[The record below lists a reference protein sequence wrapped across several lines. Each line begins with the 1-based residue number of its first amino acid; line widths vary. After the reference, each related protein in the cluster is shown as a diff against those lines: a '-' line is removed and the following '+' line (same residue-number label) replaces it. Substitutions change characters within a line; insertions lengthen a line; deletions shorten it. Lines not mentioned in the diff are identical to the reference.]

1 MDLTARIIGDLAWPV
16 AVVVLVVVLRHDLS
30 NLLASLKSVEG
41 PGGLKVK
48 FGRRVAAIERL
59 STELK
64 PAAREVIAAAGVG
77 EVTIT
82 GIAAGVV
89 TPPDWAW
96 TLRRVALESPRA
108 AILAAWVHIE
118 DALQELSVMSGIT
131 AASSSALARALR
143 EHGEISELAYR
154 LIDAT
159 SSVHEELDKVSD
171 SSLTTDGAVAVVNAA
186 WTLTSYLANPNRD
199 RNTGSA

>member
-1 MDLTARIIGDLAWPV
+1 MT
-16 AVVVLVVVLRHDLS
+16 
-30 NLLASLKSVEG
+30 SLEA
-41 PGGLKVK
+41 PGGWKVK

-59 STELK
+59 SAELK
-64 PAAREVIAAAGVG
+64 PAPGDVVAAAGVAG
-77 EVTIT
+77 VTVT
-82 GIAAGVV
+82 GHAAGVSE
-89 TPPDWAW
+89 DWVQ

-118 DALQELSVMSGIT
+118 DALQELSVTSGIT
-131 AASSSALARALR
+131 APSSSALARTLR

-154 LIDAT
+154 LIDAV
-159 SSVHEELDKVSD
+159 SSVREELDKVSD

-199 RNTGSA
+199 RKAGSA

>member
-59 STELK
+59 STEL
-64 PAAREVIAAAGVG
+64 EVIAAAGVG

>member
-1 MDLTARIIGDLAWPV
+1 
-16 AVVVLVVVLRHDLS
+16 
-30 NLLASLKSVEG
+30 
-41 PGGLKVK
+41 
-48 FGRRVAAIERL
+48 
-59 STELK
+59 
-64 PAAREVIAAAGVG
+64 
-77 EVTIT
+77 
-82 GIAAGVV
+82 
-89 TPPDWAW
+89 
-96 TLRRVALESPRA
+96 
-108 AILAAWVHIE
+108 
-118 DALQELSVMSGIT
+118 MSGIT
-131 AASSSALARALR
+131 AASSSALARALC